1 MRRLLPL
8 AILLAC
14 GDETV
19 GTATDASTSSAPT
32 TTSTSPTTT
41 GATTST
47 TSPTTSS
54 ASDGA
59 TTSGDPSTSSPSTG
73 TTEAIDPTTGGS
85 STTAPDDTT
94 SSSSTT
100 GTTGTTTTSETTSDE
115 TTTTSADT
123 TTTGVETGDDPD
135 PMGIC
140 TQGEFSTFI
149 DPMPQPVEL
158 HMIGVYQATANALTV
173 SVTREGIPMT
183 LYLSAY
189 EPVAFTLDLAPGVQL
204 EHVILNGYNQ
214 HTVQGQG
221 AATVTNISADFNDPF
236 WANCGYFWPM
246 NDGGCDTPANVE
258 SAEQQTGL
266 SLTTFAGCYEAS
278 SFTLD

>member
-32 TTSTSPTTT
+32 TSSTSPTTT

-59 TTSGDPSTSSPSTG
+59 TTSGDSSSTSSTSTG
-73 TTEAIDPTTGGS
+73 TTQGLDATSTGES
-85 STTAPDDTT
+85 STTSDDT
-94 SSSSTT
+94 SSSTT
-100 GTTGTTTTSETTSDE
+100 TTSGTTTTSETTSDE